1 MHIKQFK
8 NDEYAERSSP
18 ILGWNDTKG
27 TFLYIEP
34 NYCFSKL
41 CGL

>member
-27 TFLYIEP
+27 TLYIEP
-34 NYCFSKL
+34 NYCFSKH